1 MQGQIAIIKEA
12 LRMSFENFYN
22 ELENMQDLGHSKK
35 SEQLLGEIRAYEMCL
50 VILGVSLDEVSN
62 IRKEIKDG
70 RNIIN
75 RKKD

>member
-1 MQGQIAIIKEA
+1 MEWQIAIIKEA
-12 LRMSFENFYN
+12 LRMSFENFFI

-50 VILGVSLDEVSN
+50 VILGVPLEEVSN
-62 IRKEIKDG
+62 IRREVKDG